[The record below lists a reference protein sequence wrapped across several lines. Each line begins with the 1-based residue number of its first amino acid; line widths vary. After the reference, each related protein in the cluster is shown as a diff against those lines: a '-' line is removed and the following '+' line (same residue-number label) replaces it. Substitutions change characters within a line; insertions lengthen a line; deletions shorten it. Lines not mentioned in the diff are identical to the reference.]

1 MFDGYREIGIDNSK
15 KIGVLKLIIP
25 ILLIGI
31 LAGIVV
37 AEYQGYL
44 VHWIVPAEEANLT
57 TLPATNIKMS
67 SVTFNGHSEV
77 PATVW
82 FEWGLK
88 GGGWAFKTDKTTLS
102 AAGNFS
108 YNLKSPLLYGATTYK
123 YRAMGIALSTNE
135 TLTGN
140 VEEFTMVSVPE
151 VESKNLSKY
160 YNSLNTTNLTP
171 AGLTTAILGVWTD
184 KLGAFFWV
192 LLIGLP
198 FLIMF
203 ITETS
208 ITIPSVIALAAG
220 GALFK
225 YLPDE
230 WRYIAYILLV
240 VGIAGITFSIF
251 KSKKR

>member
-1 MFDGYREIGIDNSK
+1 MFGDGYKEIGSGNREKSAWK
-15 KIGVLKLIIP
+15 MVVFII
-25 ILLIGI
+25 IFAALC
-31 LAGIVV
+31 GIVV
-37 AEYQGYL
+37 AEYYETVYNIL
-44 VHWIVPAEEANLT
+44 VIEEGSIV
-57 TLPATNIKMS
+57 TLPASNIEMS

-88 GGGWAFKTDKTTLS
+88 GGGWAFKTDKMELG

-108 YNLKSPLLYGATTYK
+108 YNLKSPLLYGDTTYK

-140 VEEFTMVSVPE
+140 TEEFTMASVPE
-151 VESKNLSKY
+151 VENKNLSKY
-160 YNSLNTTNLTP
+160 YNNLNKANLTP

-184 KLGAFFWV
+184 KLGALFWV

-203 ITETS
+203 ITETN

-230 WRYIAYILLV
+230 WRYVAYILLV
-240 VGIAGITFSIF
+240 VGIAGITFAVF